1 MSLHRLA
8 ARIDRHR
15 ARDSGRRRR
24 FRILLASLTLLLSA
38 AAGAADWRL
47 AAIDADVTDGAGLRF
62 NQRTLVRVADGRE
75 VRVQLTFFPSP
86 AYRLA
91 VVDLGDDQRARY
103 PTIAAAFAAQSIPA
117 GVNGGFFHPD
127 LRPLGLMIVEGERRN
142 RFESARLLTGV
153 IYSDA
158 QGTHLVR
165 RGRFE
170 DHPGIIAL
178 LQSGPFL
185 VEGGRAV
192 RGLAATATAR
202 RSFVATDWRGHWVLG
217 TTLTALSLAELAEC
231 LTAGVL
237 TDWPVA
243 RALNLDGGSSTGF
256 FFAGAPEQE
265 PIRLEPRKRVRNLL
279 GVLPR

>member
-1 MSLHRLA
+1 MSLHRLPT
-8 ARIDRHR
+8 RGDRPR
-15 ARDSGRRRR
+15 APASGRWRR
-24 FRILLASLTLLLSA
+24 FRLLLASLTLLLSG

-47 AAIDADVTDGAGLRF
+47 AAIDTDVTDGVGLRF

-91 VVDLGDDQRARY
+91 VVDLGDDQRTRP
-103 PTIAAAFAAQSIPA
+103 PTIAAAFAARSIPA

-127 LRPLGLMIVEGERRN
+127 LRPLGLMIVEGERRH

-153 IYSDA
+153 IYSDGE
-158 QGTHLVR
+158 GTHLVR

-185 VEGGRAV
+185 VEGGRPV
-192 RGLAATATAR
+192 RGLAATAAAR
-202 RSFVATDWRGHWVLG
+202 RTFVATDWRGHWALG
-217 TTLTALSLAELAEC
+217 TTLTPLSLADLAEC
-231 LTAGVL
+231 LAAGVM
-237 TDWPVA
+237 TDWPVT

-256 FFAGAPEQE
+256 FFAGDPEQA

-279 GVLPR
+279 GVMPR